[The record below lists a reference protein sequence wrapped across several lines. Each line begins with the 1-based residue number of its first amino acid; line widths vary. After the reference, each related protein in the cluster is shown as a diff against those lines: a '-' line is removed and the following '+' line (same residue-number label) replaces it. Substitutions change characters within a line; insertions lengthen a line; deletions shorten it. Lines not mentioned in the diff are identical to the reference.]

1 MQVANTKKSSHQE
14 MNNEDAKLRISLLQ
28 TDIKWEDK
36 EYNLATLERYIS
48 ELTGKTDL
56 IVLPEMFSTGF
67 SMNSHL
73 LAETIEGN
81 TIHKL
86 QIWAKQYDVALA
98 GSFIALDNKEYY
110 NRGFFITPSEATFY
124 DKKHLFRMG
133 DESKHF
139 SAGDKQCIIQYKGFN
154 ICLLIC
160 YDLRFPVW
168 ARNVNNKYDLLI
180 YVANWPDSRSR
191 VWNVLLEARALEN
204 QAYVCGVNRV
214 GKDAIG
220 LSYIGQSALID
231 YKGNKQVYLDSAIE
245 EVETVEISKEEL
257 NLFRNKF
264 PVWKDADKFTL
275 I

>member
-1 MQVANTKKSSHQE
+1 MT
-14 MNNEDAKLRISLLQ
+14 DPKLKISLLQ

-67 SMNSHL
+67 SMNSRE
-73 LAETIEGN
+73 LAESNQGN
-81 TIHKL
+81 TVL
-86 QIWAKQYDVALA
+86 NLRAWAKQYNVALA
-98 GSFIALDNKEYY
+98 GSFIAKDSDKHY
-110 NRGFFITPSEATFY
+110 NRGFFITPTEATFY

-139 SAGDKQCIIQYKGFN
+139 SAGNKQCIVQYKGFN

-160 YDLRFPVW
+160 YDLRFPIW
-168 ARNVNNKYDLLI
+168 ARNVDNQYDLLI
-180 YVANWPDSRSR
+180 YVANWPESRSR

-204 QAYVCGVNRV
+204 QTYVCGVNRA
-214 GKDAIG
+214 GKDGIG
-220 LSYIGQSALID
+220 LTYKGESALID
-231 YKGNKQVYLDSAIE
+231 FKGNKQVYLNTASEAT
-245 EVETVEISKEEL
+245 ETVEISKEEL
-257 NLFRNKF
+257 ILFRNKF
-264 PVWKDADKFTL
+264 PVWKDADRFTL

>member
-1 MQVANTKKSSHQE
+1 

-36 EYNLATLERYIS
+36 EFNLATLEKYIT

-67 SMNSHL
+67 SMNCQQ
-73 LAETIEGN
+73 LAETTEGN
-81 TIHKL
+81 TITKL
-86 QIWAKQYDVALA
+86 QTWAKRYNVALS
-98 GSFIALDNKEYY
+98 GSFIAEDCNKYY
-110 NRGFFITPSEATFY
+110 NRGFFITPNEATFY

-139 SAGDKQCIIQYKGFN
+139 SAGDKQCIIHYKGFN

-160 YDLRFPVW
+160 YDLRFPIW
-168 ARNVNNKYDLLI
+168 ARNVDNKYDLLI

-191 VWNVLLEARALEN
+191 VWNILLEARALEN

-214 GKDAIG
+214 GKDGIG
-220 LSYIGQSALID
+220 LVYKGQSALID
-231 YKGNKQVYLDSAIE
+231 FKGNKPVYLHTAIE
-245 EVETVEISKEEL
+245 GVETVEISKKEL
-257 NLFRNKF
+257 ILFRNKF
-264 PVWKDADKFTL
+264 PVWKDADRFT
-275 I
+275 II